1 MGIIKEFK
9 EFAIKG
15 NLVDIAVGLIIGAA
29 FGKVVT
35 SLVDNI
41 LMPPLGII
49 IGGVDFS
56 DLSVVLKD
64 AVVKDGKEIPAV
76 TLNYGKFIQDI
87 IDFLIVAMAIFFVI
101 KLMNSVKK
109 KEQEQPAT
117 PAPDVL
123 TKDQILLTEIR
134 DSLKNRA

>member
-123 TKDQILLTEIR
+123 TKDQLLLTEIR

>member
-15 NLVDIAVGLIIGAA
+15 NLVDIAIGLIIGAA
-29 FGKVVT
+29 FGKVVS

-41 LMPPLGII
+41 IMPPLGVL

-56 DLSVVLKD
+56 DLSIPLR
-64 AVVKDGKEIPAV
+64 AATTENGKEVPAV
-76 TLNYGKFIQDI
+76 ILKYGQFIQDV
-87 IDFLIVAMAIFFVI
+87 IDFLIIALAVFSVV
-101 KLMNSVKK
+101 KLMNTIRK
-109 KEQEQPAT
+109 KEQEQPVS

-134 DSLKNRA
+134 DSLKNKA

>member
-15 NLVDIAVGLIIGAA
+15 NLVDIAVGLIIGVA

-87 IDFLIVAMAIFFVI
+87 IDFLIVAMAVFFVV

-109 KEQEQPAT
+109 KEQEQPVT

-123 TKDQILLTEIR
+123 TKDQLLLTEIR
-134 DSLKNRA
+134 DSLKNQA

>member
-1 MGIIKEFK
+1 MGVIKEFK

-109 KEQEQPAT
+109 KEQEQPVT

-123 TKDQILLTEIR
+123 TKDQLLLTEIR
-134 DSLKNRA
+134 DSLKNQT